1 MKTNV
6 NSSVNCPSAQANRIV
21 LNFSRPHSC
30 FLGINQPQEHRHH
43 HLNLSFYHHIQA
55 RVLPSW
61 PTQARSSRCRSHPCG
76 AASSSSCS
84 CSSASTHSSAPW
96 RASSLPSSMSTPS
109 ILGGFIYHHPISN
122 LSVHYSTFNIKIIT
136 VVKVSTMS
144 NVKQFKATSLY
155 QNQLTLSKKTN
166 YTFEQVN
173 PPNIN

>member
-6 NSSVNCPSAQANRIV
+6 NSNVNCPSAQANKIV

-30 FLGINQPQEHRHH
+30 FLGINQPQEHCHH
-43 HLNLSFYHHIQA
+43 HLILSFYHHIQA

-109 ILGGFIYHHPISN
+109 ILGGFIYHRHHPISN
-122 LSVHYSTFNIKIIT
+122 LSVQHSTSK
-136 VVKVSTMS
+136 
-144 NVKQFKATSLY
+144 SLWW
-155 QNQLTLSKKTN
+155 
-166 YTFEQVN
+166 
-173 PPNIN
+173 